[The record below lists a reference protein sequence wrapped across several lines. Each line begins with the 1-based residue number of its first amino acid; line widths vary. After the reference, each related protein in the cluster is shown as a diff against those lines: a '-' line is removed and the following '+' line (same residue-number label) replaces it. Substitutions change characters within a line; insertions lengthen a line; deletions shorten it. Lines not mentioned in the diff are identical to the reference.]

1 MQYSNINVLQ
11 DDDVLFQ
18 DDNLDI
24 DVIDMEL
31 NWNDTVPNDLQVNI
45 HVDNVS
51 DGLIYSLRNLGKVDI
66 EYISKITDVSIDTV
80 IEKLKGSIYQDP
92 ECWQNCY
99 YKGFKTADEYLSGN
113 LLKKLQ
119 KAEFG
124 NLKFNNRFIDNVK
137 ALKAIMPQA
146 VTSGEIY
153 YTLSSPWIPK
163 HIIQEFFNDEFLF
176 RNDDKENLVYDD
188 LTNEWKVVVTSN
200 RINYTINFKFGT
212 KRISAVKIFENL
224 LNSKNIAIYDT
235 LKVLDKAKRVL
246 NQDETQLALNKAQ
259 ELNNYFKTYLNRRGY
274 LLDELVDTY
283 NEKFAY
289 NVSRTYNGDFLEI
302 PNINPNVT
310 LFKSQKDAI
319 ARIIFNNNTLL
330 AYNVGAGKTYIMVA
344 AGEELLRMSLSKKNL
359 YVVPNNIVKQWEND
373 YKYLYPNSNILV
385 AKTTD
390 FSPNKINTTLKTI
403 KDGNYKAIIMAHSS
417 FDNIVLSRTEEMAS
431 ILNRIDALSKEKQ
444 TKYILGQ
451 INKLKEEY
459 KKLEALGDDY
469 TSFKELGITRLF
481 IDESHNYKNI
491 PLSTNRGYI
500 KGINLDGSNK
510 CEHLK
515 SICNY
520 INSQNDTGVI
530 LATGTPIS
538 NSISDIYSVQEY
550 LQKGELKLLD
560 INTFDDWLNMFTEEA
575 DEFEIDL
582 DSSKYRAVKKL
593 SKFHNLPELTSIL
606 SSVAAFYY
614 DTDKTGLPKFNG
626 YTDVKV
632 SKSNELKA
640 YIEEL
645 SNRLELI
652 RAHQVNAKDDNLLKI
667 TTDGRKAALDLRLID
682 ENLYKGY
689 SDNKVIACSLQVVNT
704 YLKTKSFKG
713 TQLVFCDT
721 SVPGKSFNIYDELKR
736 SLINYGIP
744 ENEIVYIHDA
754 TTDKKRDELFKA
766 MNEGKVRILIGSTMK
781 LGTGVNV
788 QDKLCAIHHLD
799 IPWRPSD
806 MVQREGRI
814 LRIGNKCDE
823 VFIYRY
829 ITEGSFDAY
838 SWQILENK
846 QKFIGELLNNSL
858 NERTKEDIQDSVL
871 NYGEIKAL
879 AIGNPKLQEH
889 IKLKNKIAKTR
900 MLQKKYNDTRSLY
913 KRELLEIP
921 NQVSNLNIKINQINN
936 DIEFLKSSQTTYSKD
951 EKQRIRKL
959 IWDTLMDNLGNDNEL
974 DIITYNGF
982 KIKAPANLIA
992 NSLYLIIEC
1001 NNRYVIELGSS
1012 ELGIITRID
1021 NLLEKLPTILNENID
1036 KRDKLIIKQESI
1048 TKELETEIDYASL
1061 IIDLNKE
1068 LEILEKEL
1076 NINE

>member
-1 MQYSNINVLQ
+1 MQYSNLSFKSN
-11 DDDVLFQ
+11 DDVLYQNEDF
-18 DDNLDI
+18 DL

-31 NWNDTVPNDLQVNI
+31 DWNETIQNKVEVDI

-66 EYISKITDVSIDTV
+66 EYISKICDVSIDTV

-92 ECWQNCY
+92 EEWQNCY

-113 LLKKLQ
+113 LLIKLQ
-119 KAEFG
+119 KASYA
-124 NLKFNNRFIDNVK
+124 NLKFNNRFKDNVE
-137 ALKAIMPQA
+137 ALKSIMPPA
-146 VTSGEIY
+146 VKSGEIY

-163 HIIQEFFNDEFLF
+163 HIIQEFFNSEFLF
-176 RNDDKENLVYDD
+176 RNDGKDNLIYDD
-188 LTNEWKVVVTSN
+188 LTNEWKILVPAS
-200 RINYTINFKFGT
+200 RINYLINYKYGT
-212 KRISAVKIFENL
+212 NRISALKIFEHL

-235 LKVLDKAKRVL
+235 LKILDKTKRVL
-246 NQDETQLALNKAQ
+246 NQEETQLALNKAE
-259 ELNNYFKTYLNRRGY
+259 ELNNYFKTYINRRDY
-274 LLDELVDTY
+274 LLDELVEAY
-283 NEKFAY
+283 NDKFAY
-289 NVSRTYNGDFLEI
+289 TVSRTYNGDFLEF
-302 PNINPNVT
+302 PGINPNVT
-310 LFKSQKDAI
+310 LFKSQRDAI
-319 ARIIFNNNTLL
+319 ARIIFTNNTLL
-330 AYNVGAGKTYIMVA
+330 CYEVGSGKTYIMIA
-344 AGEELLRMSLSKKNL
+344 AGEELLRIGLSKKNL

-373 YKYLYPNSNILV
+373 YKYLYPNSKVLV

-390 FSPNKINTTLKTI
+390 FSPDKIKATLKKI
-403 KDGNYKAIIMAHSS
+403 KDDDSKAIIIAHSS
-417 FDNIVLSRTEEMAS
+417 FDNIILSRQEEMTS
-431 ILNRIDALSKEKQ
+431 ILNKIDVLSKEKQ
-444 TKYILGQ
+444 TKYIMTR
-451 INKLKEEY
+451 IENLKEEY
-459 KKLEALGDDY
+459 QRIDSLGNDY

-481 IDESHNYKNI
+481 IDESPNYKNI
-491 PLSTNRGYI
+491 PLTTNRGYI
-500 KGINLDGSNK
+500 KGINLEGSKK

-520 INSQNDTGVI
+520 INSLDDTGII

-560 INTFDDWLNMFTEEA
+560 INTFDDWLNMFCEEV

-582 DSSKYRAVKKL
+582 DSSKYRPVKKL

-614 DTDKTGLPKFNG
+614 DNNKAGLPKFNG

-632 SKSNELKA
+632 SKSSELKA
-640 YIEEL
+640 YIENL
-645 SNRLELI
+645 STRLDLI
-652 RAHQVNAKDDNLLKI
+652 RAHKVNLKDDNLLKI

-682 ENLYKGY
+682 ENLYRGY
-689 SDNKVIACSLQVVNT
+689 VDNKVTACSLKAVNM
-704 YLKTKSFKG
+704 YLNTKSFNG
-713 TQLVFCDT
+713 TQLIFCDT
-721 SVPGKSFNIYDELKR
+721 SVPGKSFNIYDELKKT
-736 SLINYGIP
+736 LINYGIP

-754 TTDKKRDELFKA
+754 TTDKKRDQLFKT

-814 LRIGNKCDE
+814 LRMGNKCDE
-823 VFIYRY
+823 VFIFRY

-858 NERTKEDIQDSVL
+858 NERTREDIQDSVL

-889 IKLKNKIAKTR
+889 VKLKNKIVKTR
-900 MLQKKYNDTRSLY
+900 MLQKKYNDTRALY

-921 NQVSNLNIKINQINN
+921 NQIKNSNITIEQISN
-936 DIEFLKSSQTTYSKD
+936 DIEFLKANLTEYSKD

-959 IWDTLMDNLGNDNEL
+959 IWDTLMDNLGNENEL

-992 NSLYLIIEC
+992 NSLYLIIE
-1001 NNRYVIELGSS
+1001 NEHRYVIELGTS

-1021 NLLEKLPTILNENID
+1021 NLLEKLPTILSENID
-1036 KRDKLIIKQESI
+1036 KRDKLIIKQESLS
-1048 TKELETEIDYASL
+1048 KELENEIDFASQ
-1061 IIDLNKE
+1061 IIELNQQLELLNKE
-1068 LEILEKEL
+1068 LD
-1076 NINE
+1076 INE